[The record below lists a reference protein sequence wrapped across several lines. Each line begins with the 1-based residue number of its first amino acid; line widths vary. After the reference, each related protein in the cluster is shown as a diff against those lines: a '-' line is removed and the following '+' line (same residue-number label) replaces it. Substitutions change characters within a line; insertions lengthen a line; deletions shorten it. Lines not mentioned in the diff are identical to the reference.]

1 MTTKIKSDK
10 PRSVFFVTVF
20 FVDKELRDIE
30 EKADERSYTRKRC
43 WGFLY
48 DKEMAKKVVL
58 NNLTDIYEIGYY
70 NMACIEE
77 IDEGI
82 PAFSAGR
89 VTWYD
94 VIPVW
99 SEDGCIDNYEV
110 KEMACPKRFEGYCG
124 WSLG

>member
-30 EKADERSYTRKRC
+30 DKLHEELHKRKRC

-48 DKEMAKKVVL
+48 DKKMAKKVVL

-77 IDEGI
+77 VDEGI

-94 VIPVW
+94 VIPVR
-99 SEDGCIDNYEV
+99 SDEGYIEGYDV